1 MPGGG
6 ALRPS
11 WGARR
16 QPPAALRRQGG
27 DRRTNCVSSCRP
39 SHIGCGGARPALPPG
54 AAGPE
59 TAETVEG
66 STRLFVPAD
75 SLALRVPPREPA
87 FFNPRARLSRD
98 ISVAAYAAFAG
109 RGAADS
115 SLFEALSGLGARGLR
130 AASEAGIGR
139 VVLNDLN
146 AEALALAGRSASA
159 NGLGGVELSR
169 NEACRFLLSRSARR
183 ADDDDGRPRSGR
195 ADMVDIDPFG
205 SPAPYLDCCL
215 RAVARGGML
224 SMTATDLQVLN
235 GLFPAACLRRYG
247 GLPIRRATFAAEVSL
262 RLVLG
267 CLCRIAGRLDLSI
280 EPLLAHSDQHYYR
293 AYVRVGGRSDQ
304 SGVIGYLHACGRCGG
319 RGESAP
325 CAPAAGGGR
334 GRKKGSPAARGP
346 PASCPDCGA
355 PSPDAAGPL
364 WTGPLFDGRFARLVG
379 AHAGRLPVGRE
390 CAALLEKAA
399 AEAPLPPTY
408 YTLDEVAS
416 RLGTHPPKLAQV
428 IESLKGSG
436 FGASPTLFSPSG
448 FRTDA
453 RIKDVDAAFRA
464 AARQ

>member
-1 MPGGG
+1 M
-6 ALRPS
+6 
-11 WGARR
+11 
-16 QPPAALRRQGG
+16 
-27 DRRTNCVSSCRP
+27 
-39 SHIGCGGARPALPPG
+39 PPG

-59 TAETVEG
+59 TAEIVEG

-75 SLALRVPPREPA
+75 SMALRVPPREPA

-109 RGAADS
+109 RAAAS
-115 SLFEALSGLGARGLR
+115 SSMLEALSGLGARGLR
-130 AASEAGIGR
+130 AACEAGIGR

-159 NGLGGVELSR
+159 NGLGGVEMSR

-183 ADDDDGRPRSGR
+183 PDSSGRLRSGR

-247 GLPIRRATFAAEVSL
+247 GLPIRRAQFASEVSL

-293 AYVRVGGRSDQ
+293 AYVRVGSRADQ
-304 SGVIGYLHACGRCGG
+304 SGMIGYLHACRRCGG
-319 RGESAP
+319 RGAAAP
-325 CAPAAGGGR
+325 HGAAAPDSPVGRSSKKRPPAGQC
-334 GRKKGSPAARGP
+334 P
-346 PASCPDCGA
+346 PASCPECGS
-355 PSPDAAGPL
+355 PHPDAAGPL
-364 WTGPLFDGRFARLVG
+364 WTGPLFDEMFVLLVGTFAARLPLG
-379 AHAGRLPVGRE
+379 PE

-399 AEAPLPPTY
+399 AEAPLPPAY
-408 YTLDEVAS
+408 HTLDEVAS
-416 RLGTHPPKLAQV
+416 RLGTHAPKLAHV
-428 IESLKGSG
+428 LRSLKSSG
-436 FGASPTLFSPSG
+436 FGASPTLFNPSG

-453 RIKDVDAAFRA
+453 PIKEVDAAFRA
-464 AARQ
+464 AAR